1 MLVASKVGN
10 LHSKF
15 GHATPLGSR
24 VIRYVRNGRTD
35 GGITNHC
42 NKYYCLVTVNTT
54 GNNNNNSEVVMKLN
68 CEKALYSIIS
78 CVNSKLNQLTFYF
91 HLHLSG

>member
-68 CEKALYSIIS
+68 CEKALLQYNFM
-78 CVNSKLNQLTFYF
+78 CK
-91 HLHLSG
+91 